1 MSSLKII
8 NGLKRQKTKLLLLLL
23 YIPVSCSLIGLLAY
37 YMRCPSPV
45 EESYPFFDVFW
56 FYANPLN
63 GNFIV
68 VHLPALVLSLAFL
81 LLMIISA
88 NSSKPI
94 ITIFP
99 IRIILLVLISLITI
113 LVMVLNITTPL
124 LFQARNNYMLLFLYV
139 DVHLILVFLLTFLPL
154 FRKLKTKLV

>member
-1 MSSLKII
+1 MSLLKII
-8 NGLKRQKTKLLLLLL
+8 NGLKRQKYKLLLLIL

-37 YMRCPSPV
+37 YMRFPSPV
-45 EESYPFFDVFW
+45 LWSYPFLDVFW

-81 LLMIISA
+81 ILMIISA

-94 ITIFP
+94 ITIYP
-99 IRIILLVLISLITI
+99 IRIILLMLIALITI
-113 LVMVLNITTPL
+113 LVVVFNAITPA
-124 LFQARNNYMLLFLYV
+124 LFQARNYYMLLFLYV

-154 FRKLKTKLV
+154 FRKLKTNLV